1 MTLGLLIVA
10 GIVVVAVAAIVA
22 LRMRQQHEL
31 ALLAT
36 KPDAQREALMAQAV
50 NVADLQDRVA
60 KLEQAAAMTAGR
72 KRRA

>member
-1 MTLGLLIVA
+1 MELGVLIVA
-10 GIVVVAVAAIVA
+10 GLVVVAVAAIVA

-36 KPDAQREALMAQAV
+36 KPDPDRAALDGMTA
-50 NVADLQDRVA
+50 NVADLQERVA

>member
-1 MTLGLLIVA
+1 MIALIAACVL
-10 GIVVVAVAAIVA
+10 VVAIAALVA

-36 KPDAQREALMAQAV
+36 KPDAQREALTAQAV
-50 NVADLQDRVA
+50 NVADLQERVA
-60 KLEQAAAMTAGR
+60 KLEQVAAMTAGR